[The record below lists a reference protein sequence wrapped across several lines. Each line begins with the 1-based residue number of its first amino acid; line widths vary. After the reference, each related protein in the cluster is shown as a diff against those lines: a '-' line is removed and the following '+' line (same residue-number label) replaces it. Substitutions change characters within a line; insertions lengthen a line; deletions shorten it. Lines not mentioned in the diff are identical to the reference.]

1 MVKPIL
7 NEDEVSWPDL
17 NSQISENE
25 ILLLGQI
32 KYYKSHEMV
41 HPYRPVWKDALTH
54 KFSEVNCEK
63 LVVISILIIVED
75 TLHYC
80 GTFVISL
87 LFFCTIQRCF
97 IL

>member
-32 KYYKSHEMV
+32 KYYKSHGMV
-41 HPYRPVWKDALTH
+41 HPYRPL
-54 KFSEVNCEK
+54 
-63 LVVISILIIVED
+63 
-75 TLHYC
+75 
-80 GTFVISL
+80 
-87 LFFCTIQRCF
+87 
-97 IL
+97 